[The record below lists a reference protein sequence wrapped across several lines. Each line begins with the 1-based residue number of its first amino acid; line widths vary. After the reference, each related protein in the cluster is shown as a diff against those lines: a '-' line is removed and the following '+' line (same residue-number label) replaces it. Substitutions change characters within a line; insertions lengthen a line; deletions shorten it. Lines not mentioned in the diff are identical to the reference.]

1 MQTDNTTRDHKDV
14 LTRHRRDRRAVTTL
28 AGAPNQ
34 ARSPAF
40 LGALVGTDSG
50 RACLPLPFP
59 SLRGR
64 GREARSAPATRVP
77 SSSKFGAAAAPHAE
91 FGTDHPSRSKSA
103 PEKRDSGVPSRARA
117 RIPGI
122 RSATFWPQH
131 DADHRGPA
139 RPSSAPLGPLRH
151 PSAPARLPSPQ
162 LLSPRPTHLGSG
174 RLRSPRVES
183 AMWTPGA
190 YCKAIRVGSPVASLG
205 RSLCLAPAA
214 LPWAPKAS
222 GHRPLVL
229 AGPPQG
235 RGGAVSKGGALGA
248 GQGSRRSWTKGP
260 SWSGRRGYSKKA
272 RLWKI
277 GCH

>member
-1 MQTDNTTRDHKDV
+1 M
-14 LTRHRRDRRAVTTL
+14 
-28 AGAPNQ
+28 
-34 ARSPAF
+34 
-40 LGALVGTDSG
+40 GTDSG

-162 LLSPRPTHLGSG
+162 LHALLTWRVGGSALRALSPRCGRREPIAKRSGWAPQSRVSRPLFVSGARRAPLGSQGLRAPPPRSRGASPGKG
-174 RLRSPRVES
+174 RGGV
-183 AMWTPGA
+183 
-190 YCKAIRVGSPVASLG
+190 KG
-205 RSLCLAPAA
+205 RSL
-214 LPWAPKAS
+214 
-222 GHRPLVL
+222 
-229 AGPPQG
+229 
-235 RGGAVSKGGALGA
+235 RGGARKQAELDQGA
-248 GQGSRRSWTKGP
+248 
-260 SWSGRRGYSKKA
+260 
-272 RLWKI
+272 
-277 GCH
+277 